1 MNNGL
6 LEKQKREAQRN
17 FNYFFMVMITKI
29 IKVFI
34 VLTCV
39 LLFHCFINILL
50 VKIISLVTVM
60 ISISLIYKIIDRYR
74 YILNDI
80 KKTFNNEEFIYI
92 IDTNIARNLLL
103 RKLPKY
109 GK

>member
-1 MNNGL
+1 MNNRL
-6 LEKQKREAQRN
+6 LEKQKRDAKIN

-34 VLTCV
+34 LLTCI
-39 LLFHCFINILL
+39 LLFNVFIDRL
-50 VKIISLVTVM
+50 VVNIISLIAT
-60 ISISLIYKIIDRYR
+60 ITSIYIIYQIINKYR

-80 KKTFNNEEFIYI
+80 KNTFNDEEFIYI
-92 IDTNIARNLLL
+92 IDTNIVRDSLLN
-103 RKLPKY
+103 KVPKY